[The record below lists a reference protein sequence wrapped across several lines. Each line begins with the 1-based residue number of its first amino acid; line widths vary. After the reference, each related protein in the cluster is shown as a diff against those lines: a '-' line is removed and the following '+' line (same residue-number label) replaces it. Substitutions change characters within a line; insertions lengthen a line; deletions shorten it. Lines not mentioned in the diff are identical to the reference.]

1 MEAHTALLALMLM
14 WAVAKLAAEVMQRVG
29 QTAVLGELLAGVLLG
44 PAGLGWVTDSQTLR
58 VFAELGVVILL
69 FEVGLESD
77 IRDFVRAGPQS
88 IAIAVT
94 GVAIPFLA
102 GYLLMSWLGHAG
114 LVAVLVGATLTA
126 TSVGITARVLAD
138 LGRLNDATARII
150 IGAAVVDD
158 VIGLVILAVVG
169 RIAQVGTFSIVQAV
183 SVLALA
189 VAFLAIVLAAGIR
202 LARPLTRWVGRM
214 QTRGALL
221 VFALVLALGMGQLA
235 DRIGLAVIVGS
246 FAAGL
251 ILAQTERQREIH
263 RDVMPV
269 ADVFVPLFFVLVG
282 VHVQLSALN
291 PFNPQGEFTLAIV
304 LAVLAI
310 LSKVASGLVVYQ
322 PGIRRL
328 SVGVGMV
335 PRGEV
340 GLIFAGVG
348 LSLQVFDEPLYSAL
362 VAVVM
367 LTTFIA
373 PPWLKLLFRAPRSA
387 LTQAD

>member
-1 MEAHTALLALMLM
+1 M
-14 WAVAKLAAEVMQRVG
+14 
-29 QTAVLGELLAGVLLG
+29 
-44 PAGLGWVTDSQTLR
+44 
-58 VFAELGVVILL
+58 
-69 FEVGLESD
+69 
-77 IRDFVRAGPQS
+77 RAGPQS

-94 GVAIPFLA
+94 GVVIPFLA
-102 GYLLMSWLGHAG
+102 GYFFTSWLGHEG

-169 RIAQVGTFSIVQAV
+169 RIAQVGTFSIMQAA
-183 SVLALA
+183 SVLAMA
-189 VAFLAIVLAAGIR
+189 VAFLAIVIVTGIR
-202 LARPLTRWVGRM
+202 LARPLTRWVGQM
-214 QTRGALL
+214 HTRGAML
-221 VFALVLALGMGQLA
+221 VFAMVLALGMGHLA

-251 ILAQTERQREIH
+251 ILARTERQQDIH
-263 RDVMPV
+263 RDVRPV
-269 ADVFVPLFFVLVG
+269 ADLFVPVFFVLVG
-282 VHVQLSALN
+282 LHVQLSALN
-291 PFNPQGEFTLAIV
+291 PFNPQSEFVVAIVLTV
-304 LAVLAI
+304 LAVL
-310 LSKVASGLVVYQ
+310 SKVVSGLVVYQ

-348 LSLQVFDEPLYSAL
+348 LSLQVFDEPFYSAL

-373 PPWLKLLFRAPRSA
+373 PPWLKMLFR
-387 LTQAD
+387 